1 MSFQRRPFA
10 ARAFRI
16 LARLAARMQDWPSRM
31 TPPPFRLLQLG
42 SAFWQSR
49 ALYVAARLDLAT
61 ILGDRDLSVTEL
73 GERSNAD
80 PQALARLLRL
90 LSAMGVFRESAPG
103 VYRNNRVS
111 HSLRTDRRDNVR
123 ALVLMHNSPEMSRP
137 WFETLEQG
145 IRAGAC
151 PFELCHG
158 SDLFDLM
165 DRSPAFDALFAQAM
179 DQIEALTGDSF
190 ATGFHWGAFDRVFDL
205 GGSKGA
211 KAAAIL
217 QRHPHMQAV
226 VIDREQVIQGA
237 RDHWAKE
244 GGGPCAGRLEF
255 QAGDLFGPL
264 PKAGA
269 KDAYLL
275 SAVLHCFDDGD
286 CVRALRNVAGAAAG
300 AHIVVLELVMPAFR
314 ADLPSASFDMQM
326 FMGTK
331 GKERRLADWQSLFD
345 RSGVRLVEVVELP
358 SFVKM
363 MVLRTQSATP

>member
-1 MSFQRRPFA
+1 MTFQRRPLA
-10 ARAFRI
+10 ARAFRV
-16 LARLAARMQDWPSRM
+16 LAGLAAKLQDWPNRI

-49 ALYVAARLDLAT
+49 ALYVAARMDLAT
-61 ILGDRDLSVTEL
+61 ILGDGRLSVAEL
-73 GERSNAD
+73 AEQAGAD
-80 PQALARLLRL
+80 PLALGRLLRL
-90 LSAMGVFRESAPG
+90 LAAMGVFQESAPSL
-103 VYRNNRVS
+103 YRNNRVS
-111 HSLRTDRRDNVR
+111 HSLRTDRRDSVR

-145 IRAGAC
+145 IRTGAC
-151 PFELCHG
+151 PFQLCHG

-165 DRSPAFDALFAQAM
+165 DRFPAFDALFAQAM

-217 QRHPHMQAV
+217 RRHPHMRAV
-226 VIDREQVIQGA
+226 VIDREQVIRGA
-237 RDHWAKE
+237 RDYWANE
-244 GGGPCAGRLEF
+244 GGGPCADRLRFEI
-255 QAGDLFGPL
+255 GDLFGPL
-264 PKAGA
+264 PAATA

-275 SAVLHCFDDGD
+275 SAVLHCFDDD
-286 CVRALRNVAGAAAG
+286 TCVRALRNVASAAAG
-300 AHIVVLELVMPAFR
+300 AHIIVLELVMPTFR

-326 FMGTK
+326 FMGTQ
-331 GKERRLADWQSLFD
+331 GRERTLADWQAVFD
-345 RSGVRLVEVVELP
+345 RSGVRLLEVVDLP

-363 MVLRTQSATP
+363 MVLRA